1 MLEAGDLVSPGR
13 SSEEELPVVVVV
25 VVVMGCRETGEVVLE
40 EGETGDMGET
50 GEMGVEERWRRERVR
65 LRLRRDFISREGIV
79 LAALS
84 VVTKNGDLRSTRK
97 LQFEAGPNR

>member
-1 MLEAGDLVSPGR
+1 MSPGR

-25 VVVMGCRETGEVVLE
+25 VVVVAMGWRETGEVVELE
-40 EGETGDMGET
+40 EGETGET

-84 VVTKNGDLRSTRK
+84 VVTKMVIIGRH
-97 LQFEAGPNR
+97 AI

>member
-25 VVVMGCRETGEVVLE
+25 VVVVAMGWRETGEVVELE
-40 EGETGDMGET
+40 EGETEET

-84 VVTKNGDLRSTRK
+84 VVTKMVIVRRH
-97 LQFEAGPNR
+97 AI

>member
-25 VVVMGCRETGEVVLE
+25 VVVVAMGWRETGEVVELE
-40 EGETGDMGET
+40 EGETGET

-84 VVTKNGDLRSTRK
+84 VVTKMVIIGRH
-97 LQFEAGPNR
+97 AI